1 MKKIDL
7 TPCSEDCSK
16 WELQVK
22 CNSSKKIGQ
31 ISIQFC
37 FTKNF
42 YLVDVTSFE
51 GECKMN
57 TEETQE
63 MSKDKIEKL
72 CTDNFKIIH
81 NSGCIEYTEKEDY
94 CPECNDSVEAGLE
107 HLD

>member
-63 MSKDKIEKL
+63 IKTKLKNYVRIISKLFTILVALNIQKRKITAQNAMIVLKQ
-72 CTDNFKIIH
+72 
-81 NSGCIEYTEKEDY
+81 
-94 CPECNDSVEAGLE
+94 A
-107 HLD
+107 